1 MRLVLLGLPGAG
13 KGTQG
18 RQLAAQYHIPHIS
31 TGGII
36 RAAIASGS
44 ELGDEANRY
53 ISHGNLIPDAL
64 AIEMVRQR
72 LLEDDCLEGWILDGY
87 PRTVQQAVDLDG
99 SLADLG
105 SRLDMA
111 IDIRIRPC
119 EAISRI
125 TQRRICRQCGAAFH
139 LKYYRVRGKG
149 ACDRC
154 GGELYQRADDDEKTA
169 RQRLRVHMSSSH
181 PVVHYYALDGRVYSF
196 DGERPIEEVFKDVQ
210 HVLESTGLAGSKGDK
225 R

>member
-18 RQLAAQYHIPHIS
+18 RQLAAQYHTPHIS

-44 ELGDEANRY
+44 ELGEEANRY
-53 ISHGNLIPDAL
+53 ISQGNLIPDAL
-64 AIEMVRQR
+64 AIAMVRER
-72 LLEDDCLEGWILDGY
+72 LLEDDCKLGWVLDGY
-87 PRTVQQAVDLDG
+87 PRTVQQALDLDA
-99 SLADLG
+99 SLAEIG
-105 SRLDMA
+105 SAVDMA
-111 IDIRIRPC
+111 IDIRIRPS

-149 ACDRC
+149 VCERC
-154 GGELYQRADDDEKTA
+154 GGELYQRADDNEKTA
-169 RQRLRVHMSSSH
+169 RQRLRVHMASSH
-181 PVVHYYALDGRVYSF
+181 PVVHYYALDGRLYSF
-196 DGERPIEEVFKDVQ
+196 DGERSIEEVFKDVQ
-210 HVLESTGLAGSKGDK
+210 HVLETTGLAADTGDQT
-225 R
+225 